1 MNSPRTSAQ
10 FTARE
15 AVDDSIDASWSG
27 TRIPPA
33 FDPVKS
39 RNLKGP

>member
-1 MNSPRTSAQ
+1 MNSHRAALQ
-10 FTARE
+10 FTASE
-15 AVDDSIDASWSG
+15 TVDDSIDASWSG

-33 FDPVKS
+33 FDPAKR